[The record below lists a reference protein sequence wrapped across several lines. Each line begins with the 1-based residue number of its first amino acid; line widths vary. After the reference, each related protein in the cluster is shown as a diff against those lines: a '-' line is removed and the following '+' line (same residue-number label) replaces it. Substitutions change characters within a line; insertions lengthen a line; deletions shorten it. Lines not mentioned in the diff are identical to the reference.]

1 MFESFFGS
9 KKKEITR
16 TDFVW
21 KNEYAKYK
29 GILKFID
36 KTKSIIFVYY
46 FNETK
51 KQITQLIETMQLE
64 FSSDIHVQKKITITL
79 AENLLDAKIDVT
91 NSVFYFIEH
100 HPSFATEQ
108 KILNYL
114 ANDLK
119 VAEVIFHISLQE
131 PLLHYFGSDKIV
143 PMLERIG
150 FDENEPLQHAMI
162 SRSIVNAQQKVDEKN
177 PNAIETD
184 TAANWFEINLSK

>member
-16 TDFVW
+16 TDLVW

-36 KTKSIIFVYY
+36 KSKSIIFVYY

-119 VAEVIFHISLQE
+119 VAEVIFHISLQ
-131 PLLHYFGSDKIV
+131 
-143 PMLERIG
+143 
-150 FDENEPLQHAMI
+150 
-162 SRSIVNAQQKVDEKN
+162 
-177 PNAIETD
+177 
-184 TAANWFEINLSK
+184 